1 MTRDSRLLT
10 PKQIMEEYGLG
21 RTKLY
26 STLESGSLRSIRW
39 GRKYLVRE
47 SDLEEFLQDS
57 EHASESKQGVISNVD
72 VSRKGR
78 R

>member
-26 STLESGSLRSIRW
+26 LTLESGSLRSIRW

-47 SDLEEFLQDS
+47 SDLEAFLEES
-57 EHASESKQGVISNVD
+57 EHSLDSN
-72 VSRKGR
+72 
-78 R
+78 